1 MNPTRSLLY
10 TVNYLQ
16 HLVTQYSFELSHWQP
31 RSEQWQSH
39 QPLQSHELLLPHF
52 FSGWMSPAYVHT
64 TALFWCCLQKQEFT
78 LKGRHQFYCW
88 QRSRFTNNIPTP
100 SPFFFFLSSFSN
112 QKMIRWSGRKSAQ
125 NLHLCSHTWGES
137 KHCAKQKTAE
147 VRKLEQVKQS
157 MPAKA
162 IQLKHYFA
170 ANCGQKESYSKEL

>member
-100 SPFFFFLSSFSN
+100 SPFFFFFILLFKPEN
-112 QKMIRWSGRKSAQ
+112 DQMIRQKICPKSASVQ
-125 NLHLCSHTWGES
+125 SYLGREQALCQAENSRSE
-137 KHCAKQKTAE
+137 E
-147 VRKLEQVKQS
+147 VRAS
-157 MPAKA
+157 
-162 IQLKHYFA
+162 
-170 ANCGQKESYSKEL
+170 